1 MSYPADLKYTASH
14 EWVRTEGDLVVI
26 GVSWFAQ
33 DSMGDVVHVELPEVG
48 DSVDAGETACEI
60 ESVKAVSD
68 VYSPV
73 TGEVVEINEA
83 LEDQPE
89 LVNVLSG
96 DLREQLAHFLRLARR
111 GDVGGEADA
120 LLPALKG
127 TIARMSGSLA
137 YDARAKL
144 RDGDFAS
151 SGEARLMDVGF
162 AASAATVETHIC

>member
-14 EWVRTEGDLVVI
+14 EWIRQDGELVVV

-73 TGEVVEINEA
+73 TGEVVEVNEA
-83 LEDQPE
+83 LEDAPE
-89 LVNVLSG
+89 TVNG
-96 DLREQLAHFLRLARR
+96 EPYT
-111 GDVGGEADA
+111 GGW
-120 LLPALKG
+120 PFKV
-127 TIARMSGSLA
+127 RV
-137 YDARAKL
+137 
-144 RDGDFAS
+144 DG
-151 SGEARLMDVGF
+151 GG
-162 AASAATVETHIC
+162 AATDLLDAEAYKTHCG

>member
-83 LEDQPE
+83 LEDAPE
-89 LVNVLSG
+89 TVNSEPYAGGWLFKVRAEDGGSAT
-96 DLREQLAHFLRLARR
+96 DLLDA
-111 GDVGGEADA
+111 EAY
-120 LLPALKG
+120 K
-127 TIARMSGSLA
+127 
-137 YDARAKL
+137 
-144 RDGDFAS
+144 
-151 SGEARLMDVGF
+151 
-162 AASAATVETHIC
+162 THCG